1 MARLRVVLM
10 GIGLAMFVS
19 SPVAAQGKSGP
30 RALDA
35 CALVTKAELDVALGK
50 AVQSRPVPPATP
62 ATLGVSVCMWATA
75 NGRQTLSI
83 STYTPEALQRTQT
96 KTLPIYYD
104 SLKTSNANNAGRP
117 AQVLPG
123 IARHAS
129 YFPAVGSGST
139 VLIHR
144 QDSIVVINLTGLSK
158 DEATAVAKAAGN

>member
-1 MARLRVVLM
+1 MKLAAIVL
-10 GIGLAMFVS
+10 AVCV
-19 SPVAAQGKSGP
+19 PAAAYAQGKSGP

-35 CALVTKAELDVALGK
+35 CGLVTKAELDAALGK
-50 AVQSRPVPPATP
+50 AVQPRPVPAGTP

-96 KTLPIYYD
+96 RTLQVYYD
-104 SLKTSNANNAGRP
+104 SLRTSYANNAGRP

-129 YFPAVGSGST
+129 YFPAVGAAST
-139 VLIHR
+139 VLVNRH
-144 QDSIVVINLTGLSK
+144 DSIVVINLTGLSN
-158 DEATAVAKAAGN
+158 EQAAAVAKAAGN